1 MDRDR
6 VLETSETG
14 RLARHEGGRLM
25 EAIRRCSRAWKDVD
39 IACIACFLERKSLMQ
54 ILSCVTNQNLVS
66 L

>member
-1 MDRDR
+1 
-6 VLETSETG
+6 
-14 RLARHEGGRLM
+14 M